1 MDSAELGTEWP
12 NAGRV
17 VWLAG
22 GLTAYNNPG
31 PDVEVC
37 AGSNGRTL
45 HKFSI
50 REYGALYDILKRQG
64 FSIIGATFVEHQEEL
79 EGVRP
84 AQFRMA
90 GRDRGW
96 PLWDVRE
103 QWRQIAFAAS
113 RRNEM
118 ALMDISS
125 RIASG
130 LEYGQSRLYDLT
142 AAYSVQLRAC
152 LHSGQAVE
160 YRAFK
165 DLNSKEV
172 YKCIHA
178 LFWELAVMRD
188 TLGEFAALFCFSQ
201 SGMKSLGGLVKHLK
215 RGNSADPLAK
225 EFMNIT
231 DESLG
236 GWLSRFTFY
245 RNFFTHIAPMEQA
258 TGTAFTIL
266 DTRRLSDILSV
277 PQIYYPLPRDIEKLT
292 RERSRGNFYP
302 TLEALVAALRSRRDR
317 AFDPDA
323 LEYLHV
329 CLNQFVELAT
339 TLVARS
345 PIPPVPIQLTQ
356 EDIIGEIKWNPGTSA

>member
-1 MDSAELGTEWP
+1 
-12 NAGRV
+12 

-31 PDVEVC
+31 PEVEVC
-37 AGSNGRTL
+37 AGSNGRAF
-45 HKFSI
+45 HKFAI
-50 REYGALYDILKRQG
+50 EEYGALYDVLKRQG

-79 EGVRP
+79 VGVRP

-90 GRDRGW
+90 GSDRGW

-103 QWRQIAFAAS
+103 RWRQIAFAAS

-130 LEYGQSRLYDLT
+130 LEYCQSRIYDLT
-142 AAYSVQLRAC
+142 AAYSAQLRAC
-152 LHSGQAVE
+152 LHGGQATE
-160 YRAFK
+160 YRVFK
-165 DLNSKEV
+165 DLNSREV

-188 TLGEFAALFCFSQ
+188 TLGEFAAQFCFSQ
-201 SGMKSLGGLVKHLK
+201 SGIKSLGGLVKHLK
-215 RGNSADPLAK
+215 RDNSADSLAK
-225 EFMNIT
+225 EFMDIT

-245 RNFFTHIAPMEQA
+245 RNFFTHVAPMEQA
-258 TGTAFTIL
+258 IGTAFTIL
-266 DTRRLSDILSV
+266 DTRRLSDTLSV

-292 RERSRGNFYP
+292 RERSQGNFYP
-302 TLEALVAALRSRRDR
+302 TLEALVAAMRSRRDR

-323 LEYLHV
+323 LEYLYL
-329 CLNQFVELAT
+329 CLNQFVRLAT
-339 TLVARS
+339 TLVSRL
-345 PIPPVPIQLTQ
+345 PIPPVPIRLMQ
-356 EDIIGEIKWNPGTSA
+356 EDIIGEIKWNPGKSG